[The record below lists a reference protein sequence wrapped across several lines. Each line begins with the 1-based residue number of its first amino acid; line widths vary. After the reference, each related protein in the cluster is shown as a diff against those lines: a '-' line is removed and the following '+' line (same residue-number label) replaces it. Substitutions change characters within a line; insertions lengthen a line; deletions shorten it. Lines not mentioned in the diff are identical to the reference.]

1 MQASVS
7 SREGW
12 LWGLL
17 GARQSG
23 AGGAEWPFGLA
34 QGPEVAGART
44 SARPG
49 PLSAS
54 WLGLGAKEG
63 GNALEKKYAV

>member
-17 GARQSG
+17 GERQSG

-34 QGPEVAGART
+34 QGREVAGART
-44 SARPG
+44 SAHLG
-49 PLSAS
+49 PLSGS

-63 GNALEKKYAV
+63 GNALGKKYAV

>member
-1 MQASVS
+1 
-7 SREGW
+7 
-12 LWGLL
+12 LL

-34 QGPEVAGART
+34 QGPEVAGVPF

-49 PLSAS
+49 LLSAS